1 MTAQPPLFG
10 GYQQTDVNALPL
22 RERPASRVIAD
33 SSACNMIELLA
44 AIIGGPR
51 QIETATALMTKFGST
66 QGIVSA
72 SVADIAHTRGIG
84 NVTAARLKAALEL
97 GLRSTAM
104 PPEKFQINSP
114 ADAYHILNT
123 YFVGKE
129 QEYLFVLMMDTRS
142 RVIGAPVEVY
152 HGSLNMTAVRIGELF
167 REAIRWN
174 AASIVVAHNHPSNDP
189 SPSPDDVAVT
199 RLIVEAGKLLDILV
213 QDHLV
218 IGASRFVSMKERGLG
233 NFNQ

>member
-10 GYQQTDVNALPL
+10 DYQQTDVNALPL
-22 RERPASRVIAD
+22 RERPAHRVIAD
-33 SSACNMIELLA
+33 SSACNTIELLA

-66 QGIVSA
+66 PGIVSA

-84 NVTAARLKAALEL
+84 SVTAARVKAALEL
-97 GLRSTAM
+97 GLRATHEQ
-104 PPEKFQINSP
+104 PEKFQIDGP
-114 ADAYHILNT
+114 ADAARFLLPGFI
-123 YFVGKE
+123 GKE
-129 QEYLFVLMMDTRS
+129 QEYVFVLMLDIRN
-142 RVIGAPVEVY
+142 RVIGQPAEIY
-152 HGSLNMTAVRIGELF
+152 HGSLNVSMIRVGELF

-174 AASIVVAHNHPSNDP
+174 AASIIMAHNHPSGDP

-199 RLIVEAGKLLDILV
+199 KLIVEAGKLLDISL

-218 IGASRFVSMKERGLG
+218 LGSGSRFVSLKERGLG
-233 NFNQ
+233 GF

>member
-1 MTAQPPLFG
+1 M
-10 GYQQTDVNALPL
+10 
-22 RERPASRVIAD
+22 
-33 SSACNMIELLA
+33 
-44 AIIGGPR
+44 
-51 QIETATALMTKFGST
+51 
-66 QGIVSA
+66 
-72 SVADIAHTRGIG
+72 ADIATARHRQRGRHRH
-84 NVTAARLKAALEL
+84 AKAALEL
-97 GLRSTAM
+97 GLRSTSM

-114 ADAYHILNT
+114 ADAYHILNPC
-123 YFVGKE
+123 FVGKE

-152 HGSLNMTAVRIGELF
+152 HGSLNMTAVRVGELF

-174 AASIVVAHNHPSNDP
+174 AASVVVAHNHPSGDP

-199 RLIVEAGKLLDILV
+199 RLIVEAGKMLDISV

>member
-10 GYQQTDVNALPL
+10 GYQQTGVNALPL
-22 RERPASRVIAD
+22 RERPANRVIAD
-33 SSACNMIELLA
+33 SSACNTIELLA

-66 QGIVSA
+66 PGIVSA
-72 SVADIAHTRGIG
+72 NVADIANVRGIG
-84 NVTAARLKAALEL
+84 SVTAARLKAALEL
-97 GLRSTAM
+97 GLRATSM

-114 ADAYHILNT
+114 ADAYHILNP

-129 QEYLFVLMMDTRS
+129 QEYLFVLMLDTRT
-142 RVIGAPVEVY
+142 RVIGEPVEVY
-152 HGSLNMTAVRIGELF
+152 HGSLNMTAVRVGELF

-174 AASIVVAHNHPSNDP
+174 ANSIVIAHNHPSGDP

-199 RLIVEAGKLLDILV
+199 KSVVAAGNLLDITL
-213 QDHLV
+213 QDHLIV
-218 IGASRFVSMKERGLG
+218 GASRFVSLKERALG
-233 NFNQ
+233 F